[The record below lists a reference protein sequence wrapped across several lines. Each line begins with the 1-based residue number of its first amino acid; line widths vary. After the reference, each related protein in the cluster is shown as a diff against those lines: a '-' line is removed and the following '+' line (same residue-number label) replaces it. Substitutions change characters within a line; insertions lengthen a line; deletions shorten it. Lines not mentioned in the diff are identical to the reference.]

1 MSAVKLH
8 LGDCLEIMDTLDSES
23 VDACVT
29 DPPYHLKAV
38 RPRGEHHPSDAPT
51 PFLRHKVGDKGFM
64 GKDWDGG
71 DIAFRPETWE
81 RVFRILKPGAY
92 LLAFGGTRTYHRM
105 VCAIEDAGFEIRD
118 QIGWLYGSGF
128 AKSHNLKGEHEGMGS
143 ALKPA
148 MEPIVVARK
157 PLVGTIAENVAQFRV
172 GALNIDACRIAVDG
186 EFVRR
191 KGSGTTF
198 SKIHHHEGRVAPAG
212 REGQASANRRYR
224 EKGATNFAATPGAR
238 SDPLGRWPAN
248 IIHDGSDV
256 VVSLF
261 PAEAGAAARVKGTEA
276 SAVTKN
282 ALGQYGRIES
292 DAFYADTGS
301 AARFFYCAKESRA
314 EREAG
319 MYGDMQFGDL
329 RWSAGDQ
336 NAGAFQS
343 EGTNTSV
350 RNHHP
355 TVKPVKLMRY
365 LVGLVTPVG
374 GVVLDPFTG
383 SGSTGR
389 ACVLEQRG
397 FIGCEKELDYYRI
410 AERRVFADSP
420 LFEQSLRAAT

>member
-1 MSAVKLH
+1 
-8 LGDCLEIMDTLDSES
+8 MDTLDSES

-29 DPPYHLKAV
+29 DPPYHLKA
-38 RPRGEHHPSDAPT
+38 T

-157 PLVGTIAENVAQFRV
+157 PLIGTIAENIAQFRV
-172 GALNIDACRIAVDG
+172 GALNIDASRIPIDG
-186 EFVRR
+186 ERVRR
-191 KGSGTTF
+191 EGSGKTYC
-198 SKIHHHEGRVAPAG
+198 KMHQHEGRPAPIG
-212 REGQASANRRYR
+212 RDGQDSANRRYR
-224 EKGATNFAATPGAR
+224 DKGATNFAATPGAR
-238 SDPLGRWPAN
+238 SDPPGRWPAN

-261 PAEAGAAARVKGTEA
+261 PAEAGAAARGKGTDA

-282 ALGQYGRIES
+282 TLGQYGRIES